1 MLPLGEFT
9 SMGFFMA
16 HKGML
21 CILTK
26 AYEMKECDAP
36 ESKRTAAEIELT
48 LNVPSMTSGPSCAV
62 LVDTWFTF
70 LVFGGG

>member
-1 MLPLGEFT
+1 MLPPDEFI

-26 AYEMKECDAP
+26 ACEMKECEAT
-36 ESKRTAAEIELT
+36 ESKRMVAEIELT
-48 LNVPSMTSGPSCAV
+48 LNVPSMTSGASCAV
-62 LVDTWFTF
+62 SADTWLTF